1 MSRRTFFKGAV
12 VATAMAATAS
22 GAAACSDQPTPRG
35 ADADA
40 RPLRIPPLYEGTLDG
55 NVRSFELAAQEGE
68 FEMVPGTMT
77 KTWGFNGPYQGP
89 TLFMRRGERIDMTV
103 RNELPE
109 ATVVHLSLIHI

>member
-1 MSRRTFFKGAV
+1 
-12 VATAMAATAS
+12 MAASAS
-22 GAAACSDQPTPRG
+22 GAAACSDQPAPRG

-89 TLFMRRGERIDMTV
+89 TLFMRRGERIDMT
-103 RNELPE
+103 
-109 ATVVHLSLIHI
+109 